1 MHSNTTTAS
10 ILYGYTPPKS
20 SPPSSPSKMKRTKS
34 KPENLN
40 EEGDEVNTAF
50 YCVSPEKC
58 DCVCCHLLDDDWTS
72 INEVTAVEDGWG
84 MMFPMDEWNE

>member
-10 ILYGYTPPKS
+10 ILYGYTPASKS

-34 KPENLN
+34 KLENLN

-58 DCVCCHLLDDDWTS
+58 DCGCCHLLADDWTS
-72 INEVTAVEDGWG
+72 INVVTDDGDGWG
-84 MMFPMDEWNE
+84 MMFPMDK